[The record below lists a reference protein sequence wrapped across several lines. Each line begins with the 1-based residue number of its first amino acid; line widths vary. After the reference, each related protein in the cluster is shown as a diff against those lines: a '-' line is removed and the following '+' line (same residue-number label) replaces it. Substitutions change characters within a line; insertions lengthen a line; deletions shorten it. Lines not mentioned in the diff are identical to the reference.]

1 MIHSEVK
8 ITSMDLEFNEEYYIR
23 VMLIDEELQVEL
35 KILYI
40 PGHSTEFRIFLAF
53 NSITYGS

>member
-40 PGHSTEFRIFLAF
+40 PGHSTEFGIFLDF
-53 NSITYGS
+53 SSINYGK